1 MRKCFVLC
9 HLEKTKTF
17 LCYCGGRNILKTY
30 PAVPP
35 AACHYPLTPPSPH
48 PCHTCSQPEPPE
60 HYPTNTFLSG
70 STCAE
75 TTSMHQ
81 RLPKMDNLKLFKAF
95 LCHLFCRRRA
105 WGRTEWRTCG
115 RVMNAYITLIT
126 ASCHTWISCGR
137 AGKLGQLLLMS
148 WIHTWSN
155 HQSVILH
162 IFCICPCFLSAC
174 SKFWLWKLVFYCHC
188 TDLKRSVQE
197 QVIWGDC
204 WQIQQSIA
212 SKYALMT
219 FLLKCYTCT
228 HLILARTSYE
238 FCNLGIILCIYI

>member
-1 MRKCFVLC
+1 MS
-9 HLEKTKTF
+9 HLFPARTTWALSHEYVFIWVDLRRNNFNASKAAKNGQFKTF
-17 LCYCGGRNILKTY
+17 
-30 PAVPP
+30 
-35 AACHYPLTPPSPH
+35 
-48 PCHTCSQPEPPE
+48 
-60 HYPTNTFLSG
+60 
-70 STCAE
+70 
-75 TTSMHQ
+75 
-81 RLPKMDNLKLFKAF
+81 F

-126 ASCHTWISCGR
+126 ASCHTWISRGR

-174 SKFWLWKLVFYCHC
+174 SKFWLWKLVVYCHC

-197 QVIWGDC
+197 QVIWGDR